1 MIRKIALVMIL
12 SVVIA
17 LCFLQVYHFLK
28 TKIVTADFKALTE
41 KRMGEFLHARVRVSS
56 ISIGLIRHLSVKDL
70 EIDRTKTG
78 YPFLIGVKK
87 IIFRYDF
94 SDFFKRNFRFPQRV
108 FLDSP
113 HLTLQALE
121 SPGSLFDTRLL
132 EGEHGIATRFDLEGG
147 EINLP
152 TGPLNRAVKLVR
164 IQGHAVP
171 VKGNS
176 FRISLRGSLVGML
189 KGDLSV
195 HGTADPVSK
204 QASLILNFFGVGAA
218 DYEAIPLSDLN
229 GSVELAGSQL
239 NIPSLQFKFRGIPC
253 KLSGSIDR
261 VFSGTPV
268 LGLLFSVDR
277 GELAFRSQV
286 DADFG
291 KELFSGMVQWF
302 DEEQRFSGV
311 MVKEEDGFRIPRVT
325 FDNGY
330 EGSGQFNLK
339 TGTYRV
345 KAARGKERFSVTL
358 SHNGFAGLLFFQ
370 LDHIPLFGFDLVTYG
385 DLEFKPEEGTLRTGS
400 PVFHLELQTDY
411 LIFQHQLLRDFELAA
426 RFSRFELGDI
436 VARWGRVSELRGKI
450 LLKRI
455 PEGDLVLRA
464 GPITLAELRSF
475 GSHPLPRSLEG
486 VLQGKLNIRGELAR
500 PDLEGAFTIRDGAI
514 DGLNY
519 DLATIHFAGNLPY
532 LVLEDSKVTKGKN
545 SFMLKGGLDFGLRNF
560 LQGTKLI
567 NSEQVVIWKGLTLSR
582 EIEEKDSSA
591 PQMDVAYQIGEKTS
605 IHVTAKSEQDKEE
618 YLAVGPKVK
627 F

>member
-28 TKIVTADFKALTE
+28 TKIVTTDFKALTE

-56 ISIGLIRHLSVKDL
+56 ISIGFIRHISVRDL
-70 EIDRTKTG
+70 EIDRSKTD

-113 HLTLQALE
+113 RLTLQALE

-147 EINLP
+147 EIDLP
-152 TGPLNRAVKLVR
+152 TGLLASAVKLAH

-176 FRISLRGSLVGML
+176 FRISLRGSLEGML

-204 QASLILNFFGVGAA
+204 QTNLTLNFFGVGAA
-218 DYEAIPLSDLN
+218 DYESFPLSGLN
-229 GSVELAGSQL
+229 GSMELVGSQL

-261 VFSGTPV
+261 IFSDTPV
-268 LGLLFSVDR
+268 LRLLFSVDE
-277 GELAFRSQV
+277 GALAFRSQV
-286 DADFG
+286 NADLG
-291 KELFSGMVQWF
+291 EELFSGTVQLF
-302 DEEQRFSGV
+302 DEKQHFSGV
-311 MVKEEDGFRIPRVT
+311 VIKEEGGFRVPQVT

-330 EGSGQFNLK
+330 EGSGQFNLR

-345 KAARGKERFSVTL
+345 KAAKGKERFSAAL

-385 DLEFKPEEGTLRTGS
+385 DLEFKPEEGTLQTDN
-400 PVFHLELQTDY
+400 PVFRVELRTDY
-411 LIFQHQLLRDFELAA
+411 LIFQHQLLRDFEMTA
-426 RFSRFELGDI
+426 RFSRFEVEDI

-450 LLKRI
+450 LFKRV
-455 PEGDLVLRA
+455 PEGDLILRA
-464 GPITLAELRSF
+464 GPITLAELHAF
-475 GSHPLPRSLEG
+475 GSHPLPQSLEG
-486 VLQGKLNIRGELAR
+486 VLQGKLNIRGALVR
-500 PDLEGAFTIRDGAI
+500 PDLEGAFTVRDGAI
-514 DGLNY
+514 DGLSY
-519 DLATIHFAGNLPY
+519 DLATIHFTGNLPY
-532 LVLEDSKVTKGKN
+532 LALEDSKVVKGKN
-545 SFMLKGGLDFGLRNF
+545 SFVLKGALDFSLRNF

-567 NSEQVVIWKGLTLSR
+567 NSEQVVVWKGLTLSR
-582 EIEEKDSSA
+582 ELEEKSGSA
-591 PQMDVAYQIGEKTS
+591 PQMDMAYQMGEKTS